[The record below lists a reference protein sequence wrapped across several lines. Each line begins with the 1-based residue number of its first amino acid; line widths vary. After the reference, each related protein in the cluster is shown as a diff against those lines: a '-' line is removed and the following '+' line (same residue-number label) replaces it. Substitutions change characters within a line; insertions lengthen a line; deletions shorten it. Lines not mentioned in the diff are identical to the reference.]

1 MIIDCHCHIA
11 SEKVLPPKFFDG
23 WSETISSS
31 LGYEAKSGQ
40 EKRVKDL
47 LRELNEDPECT
58 KLLHEMDLAG
68 IDLAVLLVID
78 FGIVYKNLSL
88 TIEELHLLH
97 KKVIDRSDRFIAFSS
112 VDPRRGKEGIELFE
126 KAVNEWGFRGLKV
139 YSPCGFSPS
148 DKRMFPFYE
157 ICSQKRLP
165 VLTHV
170 GPSSS
175 SLSFKRS
182 NPLGVDDAALNFP
195 NVNFIL
201 GHAGVT
207 LYRQAALMA
216 QYRPN
221 IYLDLSGF
229 QGELHQ
235 DQFRKILKHH
245 LSRKVMRRVVFGTDW
260 PIHRFWGGQA
270 KWVNEMKSYASEG
283 VISQEDLENIMSNNA
298 KKILFAG
305 SDEASEGV
313 STLAVA

>member
-11 SEKVLPPKFFDG
+11 SEKVLPSKFFDG
-23 WSETISSS
+23 WSETISAG
-31 LGYEAKSGQ
+31 LGYASKSDQ
-40 EKRVKDL
+40 EHRVRHL
-47 LRELNEDPECT
+47 LRALNEDPQCT
-58 KLLHEMDLAG
+58 KLLEEMDLAG

-88 TIEELHLLH
+88 SIEELHLEH
-97 KKVIDRSDRFIAFSS
+97 KKIIDRSDRFIAFSS
-112 VDPRRGKEGIELFE
+112 VDPRRGREGLELFE
-126 KAVNEWGFRGLKV
+126 RAVTDWGFRGLKV

-148 DKRMFPFYE
+148 DRRMFPFYE
-157 ICSQKRLP
+157 ICSQRRLP

-195 NVNFIL
+195 KVNFIL

-207 LYRQAALMA
+207 LYREAGLMA

-229 QGELHQ
+229 QGELGQ
-235 DQFRKILKHH
+235 GQFKKILKEH
-245 LSRKVMRRVVFGTDW
+245 LSKKLVRKLLFGTDW

-270 KWVNEMKSYASEG
+270 KWVNEIKSCESEG
-283 VISQEDLENIMSNNA
+283 ILSQNDLQNILANNA
-298 KKILFAG
+298 SRILSVG
-305 SDEASEGV
+305 SDPI
-313 STLAVA
+313 

>member
-1 MIIDCHCHIA
+1 MIIDIHCHIA
-11 SEKVLPPKFFDG
+11 SERVLPPKFFEG
-23 WSETISSS
+23 WSQTISAS
-31 LGYEAKSGQ
+31 LGYASASGQ
-40 EKRVKDL
+40 EQRVKAL
-47 LRELNEDPECT
+47 LRELNEDPQCT
-58 KLLHEMDLAG
+58 KLVQEMDLAG

-78 FGIVYKNLSL
+78 FGIVYKNLPL
-88 TIEELHLLH
+88 TIEELHLEH

-112 VDPRRGKEGIELFE
+112 VDPRRGKEGVELFE
-126 KAVNEWGFRGLKV
+126 KAVSEWGFRGLKV

-148 DKRMFPFYE
+148 DKRMFPYYE
-157 ICSQKRLP
+157 ICSQRRLP

-170 GPSSS
+170 GPSSA

-195 NVNFIL
+195 KVNFIL

-229 QGELHQ
+229 QGELQ
-235 DQFRKILKHH
+235 QGQFKKILKHH
-245 LSRKVMRRVVFGTDW
+245 RSRKVVSRLLFGTDW

-270 KWVNEMKSYASEG
+270 KWVNELKAYESEG
-283 VISQEDLENIMSNNA
+283 LITQDDLQNIMSNNA
-298 KKILFAG
+298 KRILSLSA
-305 SDEASEGV
+305 A
-313 STLAVA
+313 